1 MWNVESHEMFFYQ
14 RLLTLTTH
22 WKSLKM
28 FIDGQKYP
36 LPPIFELL
44 GSSFHATSSFLDVL
58 TLQNMIMTLL

>member
-1 MWNVESHEMFFYQ
+1 MWNVESHEMFSYH
-14 RLLTLTTH
+14 RLLTLATH

-36 LPPIFELL
+36 PPIFELL
-44 GSSFHATSSFLDVL
+44 GSSFHATSSFLEVL